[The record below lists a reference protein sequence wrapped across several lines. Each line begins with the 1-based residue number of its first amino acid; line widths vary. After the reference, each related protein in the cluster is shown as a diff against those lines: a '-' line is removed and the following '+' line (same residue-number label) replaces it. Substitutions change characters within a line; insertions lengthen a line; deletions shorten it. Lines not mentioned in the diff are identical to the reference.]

1 MVSDAQHLSQG
12 VPPLSAGDE
21 QGESNLWVVQQL
33 PVQGEHVEVDVS
45 SEVVDPFG
53 QTNR

>member
-1 MVSDAQHLSQG
+1 MVSDAQNLSQG

-33 PVQGEHVEVDVS
+33 PIQGEHVEVDVGG
-45 SEVVDPFG
+45 EVVHPFG